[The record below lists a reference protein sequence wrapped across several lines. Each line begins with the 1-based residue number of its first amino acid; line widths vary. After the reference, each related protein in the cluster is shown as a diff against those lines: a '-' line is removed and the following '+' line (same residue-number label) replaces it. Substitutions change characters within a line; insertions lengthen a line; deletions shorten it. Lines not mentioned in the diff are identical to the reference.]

1 VNRTDR
7 LYALVEVLRADPGR
21 PRSATALARR
31 FEVSRRTVERDLRAL
46 QEAGVPVYA
55 EPGRRGGYLLDRGY
69 SLPPLNVDA
78 AELVALALAATALE
92 GTPLRVAARSALG
105 KVRRGMAPA
114 AVRAAHELARR
125 VRLLDGPVRPA
136 AALPAVP
143 LDRVVR
149 LDYVDR
155 AGREST
161 RLVEP
166 VGYVVAGPHWYVVA
180 WCRARGAP
188 RVFRADRIRGHEVTA
203 DPPAHRPAS
212 AVYAGTE
219 LAALRPLE
227 LA

>member
-1 VNRTDR
+1 MNRTDR

-21 PRSATALARR
+21 PRSATVLARH

-46 QEAGVPVYA
+46 QEAGVPIRA

-78 AELVALALAATALE
+78 VELVALALAATALE
-92 GTPLRVAARSALG
+92 GTPLAAAARSALA
-105 KVRRGMAPA
+105 KVRRGATPPA
-114 AVRAAHELARR
+114 VQAAHELARR
-125 VRLLDGPVRPA
+125 IRLLDGPARSPT
-136 AALPAVP
+136 ALPSVP

-155 AGREST
+155 AGRGST

-180 WCRARGAP
+180 WCRTRGAP
-188 RVFRADRIRGHEVTA
+188 RVFRADRIRGHALTA
-203 DPPAHRPAS
+203 EPPARRSAT

-219 LAALRPLE
+219 LAGLAPLE
-227 LA
+227 LV